1 MKFNKEWP
9 NCILDFIE
17 LQIKPQVDDLS
28 TDLSYSLKHK
38 NIVLKITSSQEI
50 NKNNNMTAVK
60 I

>member
-38 NIVLKITSSQEI
+38 NIVLKITSPQEI